1 LRGLTTSYVV
11 GVPEHGQWA
20 QLVAWGPHA
29 VADGPST
36 VDVVGTEHF
45 LPRAD
50 VEPLEYAVRGVRY
63 ASPVDLI
70 VSGPDGSDELRPLF
84 TRAAHSPLDPSAI
97 SGDTPGPGRFSGRIS
112 PGEPASR
119 GDLPSN
125 AGGLAGGGGELRLE
139 FVDELRAV
147 WIALHYRM
155 AGDVVERWVSVR
167 NDGTDELT
175 LHRHD
180 SAGFV
185 VPDGNTVR
193 YLWGEWNSEFQQ
205 GEVTLERGRFTIG
218 SAQGIT
224 GHSYSPFL
232 ATDGDV
238 AYGVQL
244 AWSGSWEMSA
254 DVDTTGLLRIQA
266 GRVSSSLGIALKP
279 GDTWVSPKAVG
290 ACSAEG
296 ADGLARAFHAYE
308 RSSSRRHTPKVLYN
322 SWFATE
328 FDIRAEHQLQLAR
341 RAASIGVET
350 FVVDDGWFVGRS
362 DDTGGLG
369 DWDVDPAKFPQGLDQ
384 FIADLKEIGLDFGL
398 WVEPESVSPRSRLA
412 ADHPE
417 WILRTPGRE
426 PILIRNQLLLDLS
439 RDDVADFI
447 WTTLDRLLS
456 SYDITY
462 LKWDAN
468 RPRLDSGD
476 QRRDLDGRVVANLYA
491 ILERIRAEHPDV
503 YVEGCAGGGAR
514 VDLGTAA
521 RVDTLWPSDN
531 TAPLDRLRI
540 QRGFR
545 TGFAPHLMSSWVTD
559 AAGTHDGRDRSLD
572 FRFHVAMSG
581 VLGIGADLSRW
592 NDDQLKTA
600 ARHIE
605 QYKGIRDL
613 VVDSNVY
620 GLEAGVQYVGTT
632 RSVVFLWDTGD
643 DNVRGTLPRRPR
655 RVPLAGLD
663 PAKNYRVGGETYPG
677 SYLLQVGVAFDGP
690 ADSHC
695 LVVEELD

>member
-1 LRGLTTSYVV
+1 MRTWTLRGTTTAYVV
-11 GVPEHGQWA
+11 GVPDHGLWA
-20 QLVAWGPHA
+20 QLVAWGPH
-29 VADGPST
+29 DGLSL
-36 VDVVGTEHF
+36 VEIVGTEHF
-45 LPRAD
+45 VPRAD

-63 ASPVDLI
+63 TAPVELV
-70 VSGPDGSDELRPLF
+70 VSGPDGSDELRPVF
-84 TRAAHSPLDPSAI
+84 DEAATSG
-97 SGDTPGPGRFSGRIS
+97 SGDVLPGTELELVFRDGR
-112 PGEPASR
+112 R
-119 GDLPSN
+119 GVRV
-125 AGGLAGGGGELRLE
+125 E
-139 FVDELRAV
+139 
-147 WIALHYRM
+147 LHYLVV
-155 AGDVVERWVSVR
+155 GDVVERWVSVG

-185 VPDGNTVR
+185 VPVGNTVK

-205 GEVTLERGRFTIG
+205 ASVTLPRGRFTIG

-266 GRVSSSLGIALKP
+266 GRRPSSLGVRLGP
-279 GDTWVSPKAVG
+279 GETWDSPKAVG

-296 ADGLARAFHAYE
+296 SDGLARVFHEYE
-308 RSSSRRHTPKVLYN
+308 RAVSRKRTPRVLYN

-328 FDIRAEHQLQLAR
+328 FDIRAEHQLELAR

-362 DDTGGLG
+362 DDTAGLG
-369 DWDVDPAKFPQGLDQ
+369 DWEVDPRKFPNGLDG
-384 FIADLKEIGLDFGL
+384 FIAQLHGLGLDFGL
-398 WVEPESVSPRSRLA
+398 WIEPESVSPKSQLA
-412 ADHPE
+412 QEHPE
-417 WILRTPGRE
+417 WILRTAGQE
-426 PILIRNQLLLDLS
+426 PVLVRNQLLLDLS
-439 RDDVADFI
+439 RDDVVEFV
-447 WTTLDRLLS
+447 WSTLDRLLTT
-456 SYDITY
+456 YDIKY

-476 QRRDLDGRVVANLYA
+476 QRRDLDGQVVTNLYS
-491 ILERIRAEHPDV
+491 ILDRLRTQHPDV

-514 VDLGTAA
+514 VDLGMAA

-540 QRGFR
+540 QQGFR

-559 AAGTHDGRDRSLD
+559 AEGTHDGRERSLD
-572 FRFHVAMSG
+572 FRFHVAMAG

-592 NDDQLKTA
+592 NDEQLKAA

-605 QYKGIRDL
+605 QYKGIREL
-613 VVDSNVY
+613 IADSNVH
-620 GLEAGVQYVGTT
+620 GLDAGVQYVGPG
-632 RSVVFLWDTGD
+632 RSVVFLWETGD
-643 DNVRGTLPRRPR
+643 GNVRGTLPRRPR

-663 PAKNYRVGGETYPG
+663 PAKNYGVGGETHPG
-677 SYLLQVGVAFDGP
+677 SYLLQVGVPFDGV
-690 ADSHC
+690 DSLC
-695 LVVEELD
+695 LVVEALG

>member
-1 LRGLTTSYVV
+1 MTWTLRGTTTSYVV
-11 GVPEHGQWA
+11 GVPGHGVLA

-29 VADGPST
+29 VAEGPST
-36 VDVVGTEHF
+36 IAPAGTEHF

-50 VEPLEYAVRGVRY
+50 VEPVEYAVRGSRY
-63 ASPVDLI
+63 TAPVDL
-70 VSGPDGSDELRPLF
+70 VASGPDG
-84 TRAAHSPLDPSAI
+84 
-97 SGDTPGPGRFSGRIS
+97 
-112 PGEPASR
+112 
-119 GDLPSN
+119 
-125 AGGLAGGGGELRLE
+125 
-139 FVDELRAV
+139 VDELDFGFWAADASEDQLELTFVDNERGV
-147 WIALHYRM
+147 LLDLHYRIV
-155 AGDVVERWVSVR
+155 GDVVERWVSVR
-167 NDGTDELT
+167 KDGTGELT

-185 VPDGNTVR
+185 IPTGTTVK

-205 GEVTLERGRFTIG
+205 AEVTLPRGRFTIG

-224 GHSYSPFL
+224 GHSYAPFM
-232 ATDGDV
+232 AVDGEV

-244 AWSGSWEMSA
+244 AWSGSWEMTA

-266 GRVSSSLGIALKP
+266 GRTSSSLGITVRP
-279 GDTWVSPKAVG
+279 GETWVSPKAVG

-296 ADGLARAFHAYE
+296 ADGLARVFHEYE
-308 RSSSRRHTPKVLYN
+308 RTQSRRRTPKVLYN

-328 FDIRAEHQLQLAR
+328 FDIRAEHQLELAR

-369 DWDVDPAKFPQGLDQ
+369 DWEVDPAKFPDGLDR
-384 FIADLKEIGLDFGL
+384 FIGQLKDLGLDFGL
-398 WVEPESVSPRSRLA
+398 WIEPESVSPSSQLA
-412 ADHPE
+412 AEHPE
-417 WILRTPGRE
+417 WILRTPDRE
-426 PILIRNQLLLDLS
+426 RGPILIRNQLLLDLS

-447 WTTLDRLLS
+447 WSTLDRLLS
-456 SYDITY
+456 TYDIKY

-476 QRRDLDGRVVANLYA
+476 QRRDLDGLVVANLYS
-491 ILERIRAEHPDV
+491 ILDRLRDQHPDV

-514 VDLGTAA
+514 VDLGMAS

-540 QRGFR
+540 QEGFR
-545 TGFAPHLMSSWVTD
+545 SGFAPHLMSSWVTD
-559 AAGTHDGRDRSLD
+559 AEGTHDGRRRSLD
-572 FRFHVAMSG
+572 FRFHVAMAG

-592 NDDQLKTA
+592 TDDQLKTA

-605 QYKGIRDL
+605 QYKGFRELIAE
-613 VVDSNVY
+613 SKVY
-620 GLEAGVQYVGTT
+620 GLAGGVQYVGP
-632 RSVVFLWDTGD
+632 RKSVVFLWETGD
-643 DNVRGTLPRRPR
+643 GNVRGTLPTRPR

-663 PAKNYRVGGETYPG
+663 PAKNYRVGNETHPG
-677 SYLLQVGVAFDGP
+677 SYLLQVGVAFDDS
-690 ADSHC
+690 ADSRC
-695 LVVEELD
+695 LIVEALD

>member
-1 LRGLTTSYVV
+1 MKTWTLRGDTTSYVV
-11 GVPEHGQWA
+11 GVPDHGGWA

-29 VADGPST
+29 VAEGPST
-36 VDVVGTEHF
+36 VEVVGTEHF

-63 ASPVDLI
+63 AAPVDLV
-70 VSGPDGSDELRPLF
+70 VSGPDGSDELRPVF
-84 TRAAHSPLDPSAI
+84 TQAHE
-97 SGDTPGPGRFSGRIS
+97 GD
-112 PGEPASR
+112 
-119 GDLPSN
+119 
-125 AGGLAGGGGELRLE
+125 ELRLE
-139 FVDELRAV
+139 FVDVVRV
-147 WIALHYRM
+147 VLHYRVQ
-155 AGDVVERWVSVR
+155 GDVVERWVSVH
-167 NDGTDELT
+167 NDGGDELT

-180 SAGFV
+180 SAGFSIPAGRSV
-185 VPDGNTVR
+185 K

-205 GEVTLERGRFTIG
+205 AEVTLDRGRFTIG

-232 ATDGDV
+232 AVDGEI

-254 DVDTTGLLRIQA
+254 DVDTTGLMRIQA
-266 GRVSSSLGIALKP
+266 GRVSSSLGIKLAP
-279 GDTWVSPKAVG
+279 AETWVSPKAVG

-296 ADGLARAFHAYE
+296 TDGLARVFHAYE
-308 RSSSRRHTPKVLYN
+308 RSTSRGRTPKVLYN

-328 FDIRAEHQLQLAR
+328 FDLRAEHQLELAR

-369 DWDVDPAKFPQGLDQ
+369 DWDVDPAQFPGGLDA
-384 FIADLKEIGLDFGL
+384 FIDQLKDVGLDFGL
-398 WVEPESVSPRSRLA
+398 WVEPESVSPKSNLA
-412 ADHPE
+412 AAHPE
-417 WILRTPGRE
+417 WILRTPGRD

-439 RDDVADFI
+439 RDDVAEFV

-456 SYDITY
+456 SYDIKY

-476 QRRDLDGRVVANLYA
+476 QRRDLDGRVVTNLYA
-491 ILERIRAEHPDV
+491 VLDKIRSAHPDV

-514 VDLGTAA
+514 VDLGMAA

-540 QRGFR
+540 QQGFR

-559 AAGTHDGRDRSLD
+559 AVGTHDGRDRSLD
-572 FRFHVAMSG
+572 FRFHVAMAG

-592 NDDQLKTA
+592 NDEQLKTA
-600 ARHIE
+600 TRHIE
-605 QYKGIRDL
+605 QYKGIRD
-613 VVDSNVY
+613 VVANSKVY
-620 GLEAGVQYVGTT
+620 GLAAGLQYVGPT
-632 RSVVFLWDTGD
+632 RSVVFLWETGD
-643 DNVRGTLPRRPR
+643 GNVRGTLPTRPR

-663 PAKNYRVGGETYPG
+663 PAKNYRVGDEIHPG

-690 ADSHC
+690 TDSAC
-695 LVVEELD
+695 LVVEPVD

>member
-1 LRGLTTSYVV
+1 MRTWTLRGTTTSYVV

-20 QLVAWGPHA
+20 QLVAWGPQ
-29 VADGPST
+29 DGGAPVT
-36 VDVVGTEHF
+36 VVGTEHF
-45 LPRAD
+45 VPRAD

-63 ASPVDLI
+63 TSPVELV
-70 VSGPDGSDELRPLF
+70 VSGPDGSDELRPVF
-84 TRAAHSPLDPSAI
+84 VEARE
-97 SGDTPGPGRFSGRIS
+97 GD
-112 PGEPASR
+112 
-119 GDLPSN
+119 
-125 AGGLAGGGGELRLE
+125 GLELE
-139 FVDELRAV
+139 FADVVRV
-147 WIALHYRM
+147 VLHYRM
-155 AGDVVERWVSVR
+155 VGDVVERWVSVR
-167 NDGTDELT
+167 NDGPDELV

-180 SAGFV
+180 SAAFV
-185 VPDGNTVR
+185 VPVGNIVK

-205 GEVTLERGRFTIG
+205 ASVTLPRGRFTIG

-244 AWSGSWEMSA
+244 AWSGSWELSA
-254 DVDTTGLLRIQA
+254 EVDTIGLLRIQA
-266 GRVSSSLGIALKP
+266 GRSASNLGLRLAP
-279 GDTWVSPKAVG
+279 GETWVSPKAVG

-296 ADGLARAFHAYE
+296 ADGLARVFHEYQ
-308 RSSSRRHTPKVLYN
+308 RRGSRKRVPKTLYN

-328 FDIRAEHQLQLAR
+328 FGIRAEHQLELAR

-369 DWDVDPAKFPQGLDQ
+369 DWEVDPAKFPDGLDG
-384 FIADLKEIGLDFGL
+384 FIARLKDLGLDFGL
-398 WVEPESVSPRSRLA
+398 WVEPESVSPKSRLA

-417 WILRTPGRE
+417 WILRTAGRE
-426 PILIRNQLLLDLS
+426 PVLIRNQLLLDLS
-439 RDDVADFI
+439 REDVAEFV
-447 WTTLDRLLS
+447 WNTLDRLLS
-456 SYDITY
+456 SYNISY

-468 RPRLDSGD
+468 RPRLDAGD
-476 QRRDLDGRVVANLYA
+476 GRRDVDGLAVSHLYDILDRLRDQHPQVV
-491 ILERIRAEHPDV
+491 
-503 YVEGCAGGGAR
+503 VEGCAGGGAR
-514 VDLGTAA
+514 VDLGMAA

-540 QRGFR
+540 QEGFR

-559 AAGTHDGRDRSLD
+559 AEGTHDGRRRSLD
-572 FRFHVAMSG
+572 FRFHVAMAG

-592 NDDQLKTA
+592 TDDQLKTA

-605 QYKGIRDL
+605 QYKGFRELIA
-613 VVDSNVY
+613 DSKVY
-620 GLEAGVQYVGTT
+620 GLTAGVQYVGVR
-632 RSVVFLWDTGD
+632 RSVVFQWETGD
-643 DNVRGTLPRRPR
+643 GNVRGTLPTRPR

-663 PAKNYRVGGETYPG
+663 PAKNYRVGTETYPG
-677 SYLLQVGVAFDGP
+677 SYLLQAGVVVDDS

-695 LVVEELD
+695 LVVDLVD

>member
-1 LRGLTTSYVV
+1 VKTWTLRGATTSYVV
-11 GVPEHGQWA
+11 GVPDDGGWA
-20 QLVAWGPHA
+20 QLIAWGPHDA
-29 VADGPST
+29 LAPIE
-36 VDVVGTEHF
+36 VVGTEHF

-63 ASPVDLI
+63 TAPVDLV
-70 VSGPDGSDELRPLF
+70 VSGSDGSDELRPVF
-84 TRAAHSPLDPSAI
+84 TGSTSDDDSL
-97 SGDTPGPGRFSGRIS
+97 
-112 PGEPASR
+112 E
-119 GDLPSN
+119 
-125 AGGLAGGGGELRLE
+125 LE
-139 FVDELRAV
+139 FVDGGVRLV
-147 WIALHYRM
+147 LHYRVL
-155 AGDVVERWVSVR
+155 ADVVERWISVH

-185 VPDGNTVR
+185 VPGGTLK

-205 GEVTLERGRFTIG
+205 AEVTLERGRFTIG

-224 GHSYSPFL
+224 GHSYSPYL
-232 ATDGDV
+232 VVDGDV

-254 DVDTTGLLRIQA
+254 DVATTGLMRIQA
-266 GRVSSSLGIALKP
+266 GRVSSSLGIKLGVGEK
-279 GDTWVSPKAVG
+279 WVSPKAVG
-290 ACSAEG
+290 ACSSEG
-296 ADGLARAFHAYE
+296 VDGLARVFHAYE
-308 RSSSRRHTPKVLYN
+308 RSLSRQRTPKVLYN

-328 FDIRAEHQLQLAR
+328 FDIRADHQLELAR

-369 DWDVDPAKFPQGLDQ
+369 DWDVDPAKFPEGLDT
-384 FIADLKEIGLDFGL
+384 FIEQLHEIGLDFGL
-398 WVEPESVSPRSRLA
+398 WVEPESVSPSSDLA
-412 ADHPE
+412 RQHPE
-417 WILRTPGRE
+417 WIFRTPGRD

-439 RDDVADFI
+439 RDDVAEFV
-447 WTTLDRLLS
+447 WNTLDRLLS
-456 SYDITY
+456 SYDIKY

-476 QRRDLDGRVVANLYA
+476 QRRDLDGRVVTNLYGV
-491 ILERIRAEHPDV
+491 LDKIRSAHPDV

-514 VDLGTAA
+514 VDLGMAA

-531 TAPLDRLRI
+531 TAPLDRLGI

-559 AAGTHDGRDRSLD
+559 AVGTHDGRERSLD
-572 FRFHVAMSG
+572 FRFHVAMAG

-592 NDDQLKTA
+592 NDEQLKTA
-600 ARHIE
+600 TRHIE
-605 QYKGIRDL
+605 QYKGIREL
-613 VVDSNVY
+613 VAESKVY
-620 GLEAGVQYVGTT
+620 GLSSGVQYVGTT
-632 RSVVFLWDTGD
+632 RSVVFLWETGD
-643 DNVRGTLPRRPR
+643 GNVRGTLPTRPR

-663 PAKNYRVGGETYPG
+663 PRKNYRVGDQVHPG
-677 SYLLQVGVAFDGP
+677 SYLLQVGVSWGDT

-695 LVVEELD
+695 LVVEPVD

>member
-1 LRGLTTSYVV
+1 MKTWTLRGTTTSYVV
-11 GVPEHGQWA
+11 GVPDHGQWA

-29 VADGPST
+29 VADGSST
-36 VDVVGTEHF
+36 VAVVGTEHF
-45 LPRAD
+45 VPRAD

-63 ASPVDLI
+63 TAPVELV
-70 VSGPDGSDELRPLF
+70 VSAPDGSDELRPIF
-84 TRAAHSPLDPSAI
+84 TEAIVSRHPDSGSAEEAALV
-97 SGDTPGPGRFSGRIS
+97 
-112 PGEPASR
+112 E
-119 GDLPSN
+119 
-125 AGGLAGGGGELRLE
+125 GGEELQVA
-139 FVDELRAV
+139 FVDERSGVRLV
-147 WIALHYRM
+147 LHYRM
-155 AGDVVERWVSVR
+155 VGDVLERWVSLR
-167 NDGTDELT
+167 NDGPDALT

-180 SAGFV
+180 SAAFV
-185 VPDGNTVR
+185 VPTGTTVR

-205 GEVTLERGRFTIG
+205 AEVTLPRGRFTIG

-224 GHSYSPFL
+224 GHSYAPFL

-266 GRVSSSLGIALKP
+266 GRVSSSLGIILRP
-279 GDTWVSPKAVG
+279 GETWVSPKAVG

-296 ADGLARAFHAYE
+296 ADGLARSFHEYE
-308 RSSSRRHTPKVLYN
+308 RAASRRRTPKVLYN

-328 FDIRAEHQLQLAR
+328 FDIRAEHQLELAR

-369 DWDVDPAKFPQGLDQ
+369 DWEVDPAKFPDGLDG
-384 FIADLKEIGLDFGL
+384 FIAQLKDIGLDFGL
-398 WVEPESVSPRSRLA
+398 WVEPESVSPKSGLA
-412 ADHPE
+412 AEHPE
-417 WILRTPGRE
+417 WILRTAAHE
-426 PILIRNQLLLDLS
+426 PVQIRNQLLLDLS
-439 RDDVADFI
+439 RDDVAEFI
-447 WTTLDRLLS
+447 WSTLDRLLS
-456 SYDITY
+456 SYDIKY

-476 QRRDLDGRVVANLYA
+476 QRRDLDGLAVANLYR
-491 ILERIRAEHPDV
+491 ILEMVRVAHPDV

-514 VDLGTAA
+514 VDLAMAA

-559 AAGTHDGRDRSLD
+559 AEGTHDGRARSLD
-572 FRFHVAMSG
+572 FRFHVAMAG

-592 NDDQLKTA
+592 TDEQLTTA
-600 ARHIE
+600 ARHVE
-605 QYKGIRDL
+605 QYKIFREL
-613 VVDSNVY
+613 IADSKVY
-620 GLEAGVQYVGTT
+620 GLAAGVQYVGSR
-632 RSVVFLWDTGD
+632 RSVVFLWETGD
-643 DNVRGTLPRRPR
+643 GNVRGTLPTRPR

-663 PAKNYRVGGETYPG
+663 PAKHYRVGDEVHPG

-695 LVVEELD
+695 LVVEALD